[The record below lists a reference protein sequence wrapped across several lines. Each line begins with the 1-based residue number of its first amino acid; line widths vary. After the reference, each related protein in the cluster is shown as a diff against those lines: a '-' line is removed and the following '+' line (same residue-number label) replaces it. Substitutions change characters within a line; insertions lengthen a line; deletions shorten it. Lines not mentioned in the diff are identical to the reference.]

1 MATHAALYH
10 FAESNDISAQGYDG
24 KPYEVSG
31 SVFRSPP
38 TEVHNGVACD
48 GCLATPLV
56 GIRHSCLVCPGLD
69 FCGSCVTAGMHPPQ
83 HPLLATPKPLHPT
96 WASALQRLI
105 QPRSP
110 TLLVNMDAAPG
121 EDTLSALNHMIGLAD
136 AVVPQGENRRDAAF
150 WEREQL
156 RARADS
162 RRWRGVGAPELLD
175 LRLFTPVKSSAPVYG
190 SVTNTAVTYR
200 PRYDSLCLV
209 SVADGLPIMA
219 VQLVAA
225 GAGLVSALLKPPLA
239 AVPDNLFQGLVSQN
253 NTQVAFALTNLCD
266 AGTLNVDVSK
276 VMLDSLWRVVSST
289 AARINAAN
297 VIRAGETISVFAD
310 AATNA
315 TFVLQAIVDA
325 TGAPLSVAQNADAMA
340 NEQKAAVGTYLR
352 VTAVPQRGLP
362 ALNAR
367 FASGVRWELL
377 DMFVRRP
384 APPPPPQSQFGISNN
399 DANQPHGFFGGGFG
413 TTTPPLTPFG
423 FGAQGAHPGF
433 GIPAGSSSSG
443 PVLFGA
449 APTTAQPM
457 PTSPGQAAPVRIN
470 LPPVTFPL
478 AAAAPPGAVLAAS
491 VASLVAGSTIE
502 PPPVRAADP
511 RLSFDRNQA
520 AEALL
525 GLAVQ
530 PALSAATQPCD
541 TGLKARAEELLSAF
555 ARNSIVQTALSEL
568 GGQFQSDTCVA
579 CMESSPPPDALLLPC
594 GHVCLHWEEASRVE
608 ACPLCRKFITAR
620 VCISDGRF
628 VACPS
633 RPVRLLIHLE
643 NLLSFFVIS
652 FVF

>member
-1 MATHAALYH
+1 MRGWQRQRSR
-10 FAESNDISAQGYDG
+10 EGDG
-24 KPYEVSG
+24 AH
-31 SVFRSPP
+31 R
-38 TEVHNGVACD
+38 
-48 GCLATPLV
+48 
-56 GIRHSCLVCPGLD
+56 
-69 FCGSCVTAGMHPPQ
+69 
-83 HPLLATPKPLHPT
+83 
-96 WASALQRLI
+96 QR
-105 QPRSP
+105 R
-110 TLLVNMDAAPG
+110 
-121 EDTLSALNHMIGLAD
+121 
-136 AVVPQGENRRDAAF
+136 
-150 WEREQL
+150 
-156 RARADS
+156 
-162 RRWRGVGAPELLD
+162 
-175 LRLFTPVKSSAPVYG
+175 
-190 SVTNTAVTYR
+190 
-200 PRYDSLCLV
+200 
-209 SVADGLPIMA
+209 
-219 VQLVAA
+219 
-225 GAGLVSALLKPPLA
+225 PPLA
-239 AVPDNLFQGLVSQN
+239 ITAACPSC
-253 NTQVAFALTNLCD
+253 TQVAFALTNLCD

-276 VMLDSLWRVVSST
+276 VMLDSRWRVVNST
-289 AARINAAN
+289 QAARINAAN

-325 TGAPLSVAQNADAMA
+325 TGAPLSVAQNAAAMA
-340 NEQKAAVGTYLR
+340 NEQHAAGGTYLR
-352 VTAVPQRGLP
+352 VTAMPQRGLP
-362 ALNAR
+362 GLNAR

-413 TTTPPLTPFG
+413 TTTPPLMPFG

-433 GIPAGSSSSG
+433 GTPAGSSSSGPVLAGAAPTTAQPPMPAAPGQAHGFFVGGFGSTTSDLQTGAPPLTPFSFGAPAAHPGFGAPGASSSSAAG

-457 PTSPGQAAPVRIN
+457 PAAPGQAAPVRIN

-511 RLSFDRNQA
+511 RLSFDSNQA

-541 TGLKARAEELLSAF
+541 AGLKARAEELLSAF

-633 RPVRLLIHLE
+633 RPVRLLLHRESALVLRHVLRFLTDSAPPRRE
-643 NLLSFFVIS
+643 FHSSATLRSFQAGLRAS
-652 FVF
+652 